1 MKIASL
7 KDIMT
12 QCSKLRF
19 CFVHLPGAKAL
30 KMVHPAINSCVTH
43 NINGTYL
50 KVGKSMHT
58 PGAQVSN
65 PVHPAPEMC
74 TLGAGCTCTLN
85 FTACS
90 TSSLI
95 PPVDNPSIVFV

>member
-12 QCSKLRF
+12 QCLKLRF

-30 KMVHPAINSCVTH
+30 KMVQPAINSCVTH
-43 NINGTYL
+43 NINSTYL

-65 PVHPAPEMC
+65 PVH
-74 TLGAGCTCTLN
+74 LGAGCTLN
-85 FTACS
+85 FEHCMFNVFSHSAC
-90 TSSLI
+90 
-95 PPVDNPSIVFV
+95 